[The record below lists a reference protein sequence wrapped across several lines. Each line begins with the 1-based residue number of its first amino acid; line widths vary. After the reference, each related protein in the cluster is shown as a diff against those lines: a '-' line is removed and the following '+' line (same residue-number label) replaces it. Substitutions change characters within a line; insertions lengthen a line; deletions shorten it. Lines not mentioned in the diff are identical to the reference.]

1 MILKLLFLRIDGRIN
16 ILGLGISSGDT
27 LAVCFNSRKIYLTYQ
42 MTCYPELQNIIWVNS
57 RPRLQSWGHSY
68 WSPQKYAFLLHPQF
82 HIFYCI
88 HLINDFEFLC
98 YAFIHPVIN
107 SMAQLYSS
115 NGCIISFLSCNFQNK
130 NILMTR
136 VLVEREMVLKLQN
149 MDMDV

>member
-1 MILKLLFLRIDGRIN
+1 M
-16 ILGLGISSGDT
+16 
-27 LAVCFNSRKIYLTYQ
+27 
-42 MTCYPELQNIIWVNS
+42 
-57 RPRLQSWGHSY
+57 
-68 WSPQKYAFLLHPQF
+68 
-82 HIFYCI
+82 
-88 HLINDFEFLC
+88 HLINEFEFLC

-115 NGCIISFLSCNFQNK
+115 NGCIISFLSCNFQNQ